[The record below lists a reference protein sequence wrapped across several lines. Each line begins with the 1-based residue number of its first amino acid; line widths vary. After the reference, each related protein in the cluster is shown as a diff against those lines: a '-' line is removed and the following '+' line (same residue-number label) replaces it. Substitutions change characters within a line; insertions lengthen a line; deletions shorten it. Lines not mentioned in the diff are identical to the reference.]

1 MLPIQYRLKLK
12 SDFSRTYSRG
22 KSIANQFAVAYVY
35 KTGMQTKIGYSV
47 SKKVGKSAV
56 RNRTKRLFR
65 EATRLMLPEIAD
77 GYNVVVI
84 VRNKAVGA
92 GLVEVSAA
100 LGGLFRKSGIICGG

>member
-1 MLPIQYRLKLK
+1 MLPAPYRLKLK

-22 KSIANQFAVAYVY
+22 KSIANSFAVVYTY

-65 EATRLMLPEIAD
+65 EATRHLLPEIAN
-77 GYNVVVI
+77 GYNIVVI
-84 VRNKAVGA
+84 ARNRAAGA
-92 GLVEVSAA
+92 GLLDISAA
-100 LGGLFRKSGIICGG
+100 LCGLFRKSGVICGG